1 MGRSPLGERAMTPAE
16 KQRRYRERKL
26 GNRDAVTKPS
36 AKTLARL
43 QGRVRKLEAN
53 LAAER
58 EAHLKLLVRDTNE
71 RLQQLEVLEAE
82 LSTLESDRQAL
93 LRLKDVLPR
102 ADALVQELAQA
113 KTRIAELEA
122 ELERERVAHVKTLVK
137 LEGASRTAQQA
148 LPYIEAVRELEAEL
162 ERERNRSKAASPP
175 AAKAK
180 ATAARPAHRPSSR
193 GKRRQ
198 AHRKKRKGA
207 RRALSGTSARRDVE
221 TKVKLPRGAGA
232 ARTRSSGTHETFWS
246 GAPVVRPEKPAGG
259 FSGPGGANASPWPP
273 RAAGGE
279 AGGGG

>member
-137 LEGASRTAQQA
+137 LEGPSPLSASWRPS
-148 LPYIEAVRELEAEL
+148 L
-162 ERERNRSKAASPP
+162 SASATGARPRRHRRRKPRPRQPDRLTDRP
-175 AAKAK
+175 AAGSDAKPTERSAK
-180 ATAARPAHRPSSR
+180 ARAERSAGRPL
-193 GKRRQ
+193 G
-198 AHRKKRKGA
+198 
-207 RRALSGTSARRDVE
+207 GTL
-221 TKVKLPRGAGA
+221 KLR
-232 ARTRSSGTHETFWS
+232 
-246 GAPVVRPEKPAGG
+246 
-259 FSGPGGANASPWPP
+259 
-273 RAAGGE
+273 
-279 AGGGG
+279 